1 MTWIMMQ
8 AMRLMSS
15 YVFSKFAEF
24 VVERLFRRAKT
35 ARRNIKPPASRTTI
49 DKKNDDYLPYFCI
62 SYSFSQ
68 LAEYM

>member
-8 AMRLMSS
+8 VMRLMTN

-35 ARRNIKPPASRTTI
+35 VVRNTKPPDVRAISC
-49 DKKNDDYLPYFCI
+49 KKNDD
-62 SYSFSQ
+62 
-68 LAEYM
+68 

>member
-1 MTWIMMQ
+1 MMQ

-49 DKKNDDYLPYFCI
+49 DKKNDD
-62 SYSFSQ
+62 
-68 LAEYM
+68 